1 MRARLALICWAV
13 AGTVAAQ
20 PALERNPAQ
29 RLGAELAVMAGDVRR
44 LAAEMPGP
52 LERRGLEL
60 RLAGALSSLPL
71 LLRRGGGDASPV
83 PGLRSRLERRDW
95 PALAGQL
102 ASLRQRHRFDAR
114 PFLNPAATADTV
126 ARGAAIHAAACAG
139 CHDAPPNQDVL
150 LPAKNLP
157 AQLASM
163 PREEFAARLW
173 LGVRGDQAT
182 ALANPFSAAELA
194 DLIDGYAAAVPGTPP
209 VNRRR

>member
-1 MRARLALICWAV
+1 MCWVV
-13 AGTVAAQ
+13 ASAATQ
-20 PALERNPAQ
+20 AAEAGDHAQ
-29 RLGAELAVMAGDVRR
+29 RLGAELTVMAGDVRR
-44 LAAEMPGP
+44 LAADLPGP

-71 LLRRGGGDASPV
+71 LLRRAGGDASPV
-83 PGLRSRLERRDW
+83 PELRSRLERRDW

-114 PFLNPAATADTV
+114 PFLNPAATADTI
-126 ARGAAIHAAACAG
+126 ARGTAIHVAACAG
-139 CHDAPPNQDVL
+139 CHDAPSNQDTQ
-150 LPAKNLP
+150 LPAKSLP

-163 PREEFAARLW
+163 SRDEFAARLW

-194 DLIDGYAAAVPGTPP
+194 DLIDGYAAAAPGAWP